1 MIVEAYVPEYNQD
14 ACTQTVLEVSRGTA
28 AVMARARRLHAL
40 KRMAEHTVSAGDIL
54 RARMGKSSIS
64 TKLLED
70 FDQLEGQR
78 AEEEKVKEMPRIA

>member
-1 MIVEAYVPEYNQD
+1 MVEEDD
-14 ACTQTVLEVSRGTA
+14 AVLEVSRGPA

-40 KRMAEHTVSAGDIL
+40 KRMAEHTVNAGDIL

-64 TKLLED
+64 TKLVED